1 MSAGNR
7 SIISKRTDPAFH
19 PLTIAAVEPLTRD
32 AVTVTFA
39 VPAPLRERF
48 TFQPGQFLTLEA
60 EIDGEPVRRSY
71 SICSTPDAP
80 GLRVAIKRVADG
92 RFSTWAHAAL
102 VPGAMVAVAPPAG
115 RFGTALRAATR
126 SDGHTLAFAAGSGIT
141 PILAIVAHALETEP
155 ERRVTLVYG
164 NRAASHVMFREEI
177 LALKNRYLDRF
188 APLFVMSREPQDI
201 DALAGRIDEATCDAL
216 LRGWIDARDVDRAY
230 VCGPRDMH
238 AGVVAALVAHGIARE
253 HIAIE
258 RFGVTSSG
266 AADDVRTSQPR
277 NGDAMVPD
285 VGWCDARA
293 TVDGRAFEFSI
304 RREETVLDAAL
315 RAGVELPYSCK
326 GGVCSTCRAVLVDG
340 EVDMDV
346 HYALE
351 DYEIAR
357 GFILTCQSYAATRAL
372 HIDLDARELG

>member
-1 MSAGNR
+1 M
-7 SIISKRTDPAFH
+7 
-19 PLTIAAVEPLTRD
+19 
-32 AVTVTFA
+32 
-39 VPAPLRERF
+39 
-48 TFQPGQFLTLEA
+48 
-60 EIDGEPVRRSY
+60 RRSY
-71 SICSTPDAP
+71 SICSTPSAP
-80 GLRVAIKRVADG
+80 DLRVAIKRVADG
-92 RFSTWAHAAL
+92 RFSTWGHAAL
-102 VPGAMVAVAPPAG
+102 VPGAVVAVSPPAG
-115 RFGTALRAATR
+115 RFGLPPDVPPRA
-126 SDGHTLAFAAGSGIT
+126 DGHTLAFAAGSGIT

-188 APLFVMSREPQDI
+188 APLFVMSREPQDVA
-201 DALAGRIDEATCDAL
+201 ALAGRIDEATCDAL

-230 VCGPRDMH
+230 VCGPHEMQ

-253 HIAIE
+253 RIAIE
-258 RFGVTSSG
+258 RFGVSG
-266 AADDVRTSQPR
+266 ADGAEGGRAPRPRGADVT
-277 NGDAMVPD
+277 APD
-285 VGWCDARA
+285 VGACDARA
-293 TVDGRAFEFSI
+293 IIDGRAYDFPI

-326 GGVCSTCRAVLVDG
+326 GGVCSTCRAVLVEG

-357 GFILTCQSYAATRAL
+357 GFVLTCQSYAATRTL
-372 HIDLDARELG
+372 RIDLDARDLG